1 MKNPIKRS
9 LARLGAASAEAIA
22 AAMLIATAP
31 MLGACSEDKTGDV
44 DKNYIEGVII
54 PAENTVD
61 CNASAANVTVTFET
75 DGAYSLEVD
84 DADMLK
90 IASTGNASQA
100 GKHSAKLH
108 VSSNGTGE
116 QRTGTLYITVAG
128 HNRTKLYE
136 IRQSAGAD
144 NEVVEWIDKR
154 LSEEYYWL
162 DEYVQK
168 RATFDFSLEYD
179 KFLSSSLLSLTTN
192 TMDGGTQMSSSGLP
206 SRYLYSY
213 ITRSNALS
221 ASAEHTRA
229 ATPAQ
234 GWGIS
239 LASMVWTLN
248 DAGTLYGLAV
258 DNVYPDSPAA
268 KAGLRRGDIISQM
281 NGTDITRSNYAEM
294 WNTITY
300 DREASAELTKIDQST
315 GLTAKIS
322 VSRGSYYPNPVA
334 YSAILDL
341 PEHLNPEGKKI
352 GYLVYTSFDKDYD
365 DKLIEAVTALK
376 AAGATELILD
386 MRSNGGGSVDSSIKL
401 TSMILG
407 RDRAGELFADLK
419 RNPANEYGDSRCLLD
434 ANVPVNLGLNRLY
447 VIASGSTASAS
458 EMIITGLRG
467 LDVPVTIVGT
477 RTEGKNCGMDVM
489 KRTIG
494 GYEYT
499 FAPITFL
506 IYNAKGD
513 NDYSNGI
520 EADADMEMFAESA
533 PNESVRQMAY
543 LYPMP
548 MTQCGDFAGDIA
560 LLETVMRIDGR
571 TLFDLPA
578 DSGDEQGLLRTQPVT
593 RGTEA
598 VRRASLEPLRR
609 PSGATLTE
617 RERMKLEVAD
627 DK

>member
-213 ITRSNALS
+213 ITRSNVG
-221 ASAEHTRA
+221 RA
-229 ATPAQ
+229 YARRH
-234 GWGIS
+234 S
-239 LASMVWTLN
+239 R
-248 DAGTLYGLAV
+248 
-258 DNVYPDSPAA
+258 
-268 KAGLRRGDIISQM
+268 AGLGHLARLDGVDAQRRGDALRTGRGQRISRLARCQGGTAPRRHHIADERHRHHAQQLRR
-281 NGTDITRSNYAEM
+281 NVEHHNIRPRGVGRTHQDRSVDGTDRQDIRFARLVLPE
-294 WNTITY
+294 
-300 DREASAELTKIDQST
+300 
-315 GLTAKIS
+315 
-322 VSRGSYYPNPVA
+322 SRG
-334 YSAILDL
+334 IQ
-341 PEHLNPEGKKI
+341 
-352 GYLVYTSFDKDYD
+352 
-365 DKLIEAVTALK
+365 
-376 AAGATELILD
+376 
-386 MRSNGGGSVDSSIKL
+386 
-401 TSMILG
+401 
-407 RDRAGELFADLK
+407 
-419 RNPANEYGDSRCLLD
+419 RNTRPAR
-434 ANVPVNLGLNRLY
+434 
-447 VIASGSTASAS
+447 AS
-458 EMIITGLRG
+458 ESRG
-467 LDVPVTIVGT
+467 
-477 RTEGKNCGMDVM
+477 
-489 KRTIG
+489 
-494 GYEYT
+494 
-499 FAPITFL
+499 
-506 IYNAKGD
+506 
-513 NDYSNGI
+513 
-520 EADADMEMFAESA
+520 
-533 PNESVRQMAY
+533 
-543 LYPMP
+543 
-548 MTQCGDFAGDIA
+548 
-560 LLETVMRIDGR
+560 
-571 TLFDLPA
+571 
-578 DSGDEQGLLRTQPVT
+578 
-593 RGTEA
+593 
-598 VRRASLEPLRR
+598 
-609 PSGATLTE
+609 
-617 RERMKLEVAD
+617 
-627 DK
+627 